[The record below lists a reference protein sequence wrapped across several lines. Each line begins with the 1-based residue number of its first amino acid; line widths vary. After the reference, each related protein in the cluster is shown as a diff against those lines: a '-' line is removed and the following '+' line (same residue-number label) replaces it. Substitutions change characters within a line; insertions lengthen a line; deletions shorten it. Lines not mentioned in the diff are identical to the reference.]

1 MLLISASPSAPRT
14 LTVNITDDSST
25 SSVLQWQN
33 PSDIGV
39 PAFDKFVVELVSMT
53 PPFINVSRTVSAANS
68 TDPSYINTFTVTGLK
83 PNTNYTA
90 SVRAVSP
97 QLDMSCM
104 EQGVD
109 LHGPLCNEVS
119 FMTQLGGECND
130 VTLLFKASS
139 Q

>member
-1 MLLISASPSAPRT
+1 
-14 LTVNITDDSST
+14 
-25 SSVLQWQN
+25 
-33 PSDIGV
+33 
-39 PAFDKFVVELVSMT
+39 MT
-53 PPFINVSRTVSAANS
+53 PPFINVSRTVTATS
-68 TDPSYINTFTVTGLK
+68 TDPSYRFNTFTVTGLK

-109 LHGPLCNEVS
+109 LPGPLSNEVS